1 MDKAKRKRR
10 AAFRSLAF
18 DLQIATG
25 ERAES
30 IIEDMIHIMGKETDV
45 IEKEEM
51 KRTIVSNADHPA
63 FIELSEN
70 MNVGMII

>member
-1 MDKAKRKRR
+1 MDRNKLKRR
-10 AAFRSLAF
+10 SEFRDLAF
-18 DLQIATG
+18 ELQLSTG
-25 ERAES
+25 EKADG
-30 IIEDMIHIMGKETDV
+30 IIENMIQIMSEETDV

-70 MNVGMII
+70 MNVGMLI